1 MFNKKNQE
9 NKKEKPSTLI
19 KEVKKEYS
27 QGEAKEQQSDRKF
40 YRIMTFVMIFI
51 TIALVVGTIVS
62 MGISSANKKAAAKRL
77 ASYKPEESIPNV
89 SAEVIATA
97 RYFETL
103 HMNASIKSPLGSVS
117 IVSPVNGKVL
127 SSSVKLGDKVKTG
140 DILGYVDASDIGM
153 NYEKA
158 PVYAKATGT
167 VTAINAYP
175 GSPVSATTSLYVIVP
190 DSDFLLSATI
200 SEKNLGALKI
210 GDIGY
215 FTTTA
220 NPEIKFKAKLRY
232 IAPLVDKTT
241 RTAELE
247 FDVIRDENFDKLHQ
261 GMLVSLD
268 VETGIVNDVITVP
281 NGAIKEYLDDYTVFV
296 ADSDNIAHRTSVK
309 LGRNNGERTIVTSGL
324 SVGDKVITAGS
335 VRDAQKVNIL

>member
-1 MFNKKNQE
+1 MFNKKKNGDQT
-9 NKKEKPSTLI
+9 KHPSKLVNEI
-19 KEVKKEYS
+19 KKEYS
-27 QGEAKEQQSDRKF
+27 SDNEVKSDSEKKF
-40 YRIMTFVMIFI
+40 YRIMTFVMLFI
-51 TIALVVGTIVS
+51 TIAFIIGTIVS

-89 SAEVIATA
+89 SVEVVATA

-175 GSPVSATTSLYVIVP
+175 GSPVSAQTSLYVIVP
-190 DSDFLLSATI
+190 DSDFLLSASI

-220 NPEIKFKAKLRY
+220 NPEIRFKAKLRY

-247 FDVIRDENFDKLHQ
+247 FDVIRDANFDKLRQ

-268 VETGIVNDVITVP
+268 VETGIENDVITVP
-281 NGAIKEYLDDYTVFV
+281 NNAIKEYINDQTVFV
-296 ADSDNIAHRTSVK
+296 VDSDNIARRTVVT
-309 LGRNNGERTIVTSGL
+309 LGRNNGERTIVASGL
-324 SVGDKVITAGS
+324 SVGDKVVTAGS